1 MDNLNQFGY
10 SFQVKVLTSL
20 ITDRDFLIQSL
31 DLIKPEY
38 FDNQGIKFL
47 VEKTFLYFKEYK
59 LLPSKDVFKVQVQS
73 IQNNETLR
81 KEVINT
87 LQESVKYIQ
96 SDDLGFV
103 KQEVIKFSQNQLVK
117 KAYEDSLV
125 DFQQGN
131 YDLIVQKFNQAI
143 QTTNQSQKLGHNLI
157 EDFEYRYTDEA
168 EPEKIATGFE
178 VLDEALNGGLPKGT
192 MGIIIA
198 PSGIGK
204 SWLLAKFGANAV
216 KSGKNVLHI
225 TLELKDTY
233 TAKRY
238 DSILSGI
245 PFNDLKYHQDEVRKV
260 ITKLKGKAFIHE
272 FPPST
277 LSFTG
282 LEALIEKYKL
292 AGFDIDEV
300 FVDYPELMKID
311 FTGVRDDNVL
321 KNLYNDLTGLAGRQ
335 NFALWIVDQTNRDN
349 ADKDIIGNSGISN
362 AFSKVFIATVVM
374 TLSRK
379 IKDKMNNTARLHLS
393 KSRLGPDGITF
404 PMKFDTYA
412 PFFEVYDPKSSEGS
426 KVKGETLSDDEY
438 ERKVAAQAYME
449 QQKRKNNLF

>member
-1 MDNLNQFGY
+1 MIYKRTVQKN
-10 SFQVKVLTSL
+10 
-20 ITDRDFLIQSL
+20 IQ
-31 DLIKPEY
+31 IKKL
-38 FDNQGIKFL
+38 FDNFNLTDEIDAPQILPVEIKVNTPYGYKKINHAFRTPITET
-47 VEKTFLYFKEYK
+47 VTNYFKNGAI
-59 LLPSKDVFKVQVQS
+59 LNTSVDHNILINGNWDKVKN
-73 IQNNETLR
+73 IQHDDIITTKTGITQLR
-81 KEVINT
+81 KQIFGKAKSLYEIAV
-87 LQESVKYIQ
+87 
-96 SDDLGFV
+96 DDVHCYYSNGIL
-103 KQEVIKFSQNQLVK
+103 S
-117 KAYEDSLV
+117 
-125 DFQQGN
+125 
-131 YDLIVQKFNQAI
+131 
-143 QTTNQSQKLGHNLI
+143 HN
-157 EDFEYRYTDEA
+157 
-168 EPEKIATGFE
+168 
-178 VLDEALNGGLPKGT
+178 
-192 MGIIIA
+192 
-198 PSGIGK
+198 
-204 SWLLAKFGANAV
+204 SWLMATIGAKTV
-216 KSGKNVLHI
+216 KAGKNVLHI

-272 FPPST
+272 FPPSS
-277 LSFTG
+277 LSFTA

-292 AGFDIDEV
+292 AGFDIDLV
-300 FVDYPELMKID
+300 IIDYPELMKID

-321 KNLYNDLTGLAGRQ
+321 KNLYNDLTGLAGRH
-335 NFALWIVDQTNRDN
+335 NFALWIVDQTNRE
-349 ADKDIIGNSGISN
+349 ASDKDIIGNSGISN

-426 KVKGETLSDDEY
+426 KVKGETLSDEEY
-438 ERKVAAQAYME
+438 ERKVAAQAYMD

>member
-1 MDNLNQFGY
+1 MIYKRTVQKN
-10 SFQVKVLTSL
+10 
-20 ITDRDFLIQSL
+20 IQ
-31 DLIKPEY
+31 IKKL
-38 FDNQGIKFL
+38 FDNFNLTDEIEAPQILPVEIKVNTPYGYKKINHAFRTSITET
-47 VEKTFLYFKEYK
+47 VTNYFKNGAILNTSIDHNILINGVWDKVKNIQHDDIITTKTGITQIRKQIFGKAKSLYEIAVD
-59 LLPSKDVFKVQVQS
+59 DVYCYYS
-73 IQNNETLR
+73 NGIL
-81 KEVINT
+81 
-87 LQESVKYIQ
+87 S
-96 SDDLGFV
+96 
-103 KQEVIKFSQNQLVK
+103 
-117 KAYEDSLV
+117 
-125 DFQQGN
+125 
-131 YDLIVQKFNQAI
+131 
-143 QTTNQSQKLGHNLI
+143 HN
-157 EDFEYRYTDEA
+157 
-168 EPEKIATGFE
+168 
-178 VLDEALNGGLPKGT
+178 
-192 MGIIIA
+192 
-198 PSGIGK
+198 
-204 SWLLAKFGANAV
+204 SWLMATIGAKTV
-216 KSGKNVLHI
+216 KAGKNVLHI

-272 FPPST
+272 FPPSS
-277 LSFTG
+277 LSFTA

-292 AGFDIDEV
+292 AGFDIDLV
-300 FVDYPELMKID
+300 IIDYPELMKID

-335 NFALWIVDQTNRDN
+335 NFALWIVDQTNRE
-349 ADKDIIGNSGISN
+349 ASEKDIIGNSGISN

-426 KVKGETLSDDEY
+426 KVKGETLSDEEY